1 MGLSHSILDLG
12 LSDYNDTWKL
22 QKKLQSKR
30 ILGEIV
36 DHLLLVEHPPVF
48 TLGKNASKQHIINN
62 SEDVS
67 IIQTDR
73 GGNITFHGPGQLVCY
88 PILDLNHYKRS
99 ITWYMRELEQLII
112 DVLGD
117 YDIKASR
124 KKGLTGT
131 WVKDK
136 KIAALGVRIS
146 RWVTMHG
153 FSLNIN
159 PDLNFYKHIIPCGIK
174 EYGVTSMAKIM
185 GNEVPSMDEVKTK
198 MTKHFTKNFVGYKN

>member
-1 MGLSHSILDLG
+1 MGLSHNILDLG

-30 ILGEIV
+30 ILGEIE

-48 TLGKNASKQHIINN
+48 TLGKNASKQHIIND

-112 DVLGD
+112 DVLGE
-117 YDIKASR
+117 YGIKASR

-159 PDLNFYKHIIPCGIK
+159 PDLNFYKNIIPCGIK

>member
-1 MGLSHSILDLG
+1 
-12 LSDYNDTWKL
+12 
-22 QKKLQSKR
+22 
-30 ILGEIV
+30 
-36 DHLLLVEHPPVF
+36 
-48 TLGKNASKQHIINN
+48 
-62 SEDVS
+62 
-67 IIQTDR
+67 
-73 GGNITFHGPGQLVCY
+73 
-88 PILDLNHYKRS
+88 
-99 ITWYMRELEQLII
+99 MRELEQLII
-112 DVLGD
+112 DVLGE
-117 YDIKASR
+117 YGIKASR

-159 PDLNFYKHIIPCGIK
+159 PDLNFYKNIIPCGIK

>member
-1 MGLSHSILDLG
+1 MGLSHNILDLG

-30 ILGEIV
+30 ILGEIE

-112 DVLGD
+112 DVLGE
-117 YDIKASR
+117 YDIRASR

-159 PDLNFYKHIIPCGIK
+159 PDLNFYKNIIPCGIK

-185 GNEVPSMDEVKTK
+185 GNEVPSMDEVKGK

>member
-1 MGLSHSILDLG
+1 MGLSHNILDLG
-12 LSDYNDTWKL
+12 LSDYKDTWKL

-30 ILGEIV
+30 ILGEIE

-112 DVLGD
+112 DVLGE

-159 PDLNFYKHIIPCGIK
+159 PDLNFYKYIIPCGIK
-174 EYGVTSMAKIM
+174 EYGITSMAKIM
-185 GNEVPSMDEVKTK
+185 GNEVPSMDEVKGK